1 MKKLAGSL
9 LLAGGLLFG
18 CTANDAQETPSS
30 KEVAAPKT
38 AASQDTPSHQEGK
51 ESETSPAL
59 GVDIEQAFSIFKEK
73 YSQAKVDQ
81 IEFEEDHGK
90 TTYNIEGLAAGKQY
104 EMTIDGQSGDVL
116 KESEEV
122 EQDEKAE
129 ITPADLDKVGH
140 YIEQAKQEAG
150 VGYEVKEYE
159 LKVKSEGKKFDL
171 KLKTKDGQKL
181 KYKFDFETGEILEKE
196 TD

>member
-9 LLAGGLLFG
+9 LLASSLLFG

-30 KEVAAPKT
+30 NEAAAPKT
-38 AASQDTPSHQEGK
+38 AAPA
-51 ESETSPAL
+51 ESSSKLAASENETSPAP
-59 GVDIEQAFSIFKEK
+59 GVDIEQAFSMFKEK
-73 YSQAKVDQ
+73 YAQAKVYQ

-90 TTYNIEGLAAGKQY
+90 TAYNIEALAAGKQY
-104 EMTIDGQSGDVL
+104 EMTIDGQTGDVL

-129 ITPADLDKVGH
+129 ITAADLDKVSQ
-140 YIEQAKQEAG
+140 YIDQAKKDAG
-150 VGYEVKEYE
+150 VGYEVNEYE
-159 LKVKSEGKKFDL
+159 LKAKNAGTKFDL
-171 KLKTKDGQKL
+171 KLKNKDGQKL
-181 KYKFDFETGEILEKE
+181 KYKFDFESGEILEKE